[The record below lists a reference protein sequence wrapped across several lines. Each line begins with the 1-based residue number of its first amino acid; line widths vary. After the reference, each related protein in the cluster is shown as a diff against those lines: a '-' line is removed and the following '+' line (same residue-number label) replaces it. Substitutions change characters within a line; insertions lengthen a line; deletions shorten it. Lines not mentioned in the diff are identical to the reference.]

1 MFFLKQ
7 KNFIVPVMQ
16 HIGCNAVPLLSL
28 QHVSYAYTWRSLTPC
43 FTSVISGTQL
53 WIWNLAQILTL
64 CSVKCLFKVNSK
76 SYYTVYCLHYLTI
89 FCSVEFC
96 PICQALLFLNPACP
110 SCRSLSIHVAA
121 YIIYAWQ
128 ENTMDR
134 EDPSLLCWVNFGDPF
149 ILCFDDKDIS
159 PVNRGVSLIQRALMG
174 SVRIFVNLLMS
185 AFNISVGM
193 DSG

>member
-1 MFFLKQ
+1 
-7 KNFIVPVMQ
+7 MQ

-53 WIWNLAQILTL
+53 WIWNLAEILTL
-64 CSVKCLFKVNSK
+64 CSVKCLFKLNSI

-110 SCRSLSIHVAA
+110 SFRSLSIHVAA

-159 PVNRGVSLIQRALMG
+159 PSQPGSVLGSEGFDGVSQNFCQSINVSFQHLSRDGLG
-174 SVRIFVNLLMS
+174 VNLFQFLWLLWKL
-185 AFNISVGM
+185 
-193 DSG
+193 

>member
-7 KNFIVPVMQ
+7 KNFTVPVMQ

-64 CSVKCLFKVNSK
+64 CSVKCLFKVNSI

-121 YIIYAWQ
+121 YIIICLAGEHHGQ
-128 ENTMDR
+128 R
-134 EDPSLLCWVNFGDPF
+134 GPISSLLSQFW
-149 ILCFDDKDIS
+149 
-159 PVNRGVSLIQRALMG
+159 RSLY
-174 SVRIFVNLLMS
+174 FV
-185 AFNISVGM
+185 FWW
-193 DSG
+193 